1 MWYFVNEFFIL
12 LLFPQNVSLQDY
24 IKFGEFLNNL
34 DEFSI
39 SLKIYNVANQPI
51 TQGTQVNIYI
61 FNVLNY
67 TRALAKVKFS
77 EKIGVIQNRTL
88 KWPTGL

>member
-1 MWYFVNEFFIL
+1 MWYFVYDFFFP

-51 TQGTQVNIYI
+51 TQGTQDNIYI
-61 FNVLNY
+61 FNIYIY
-67 TRALAKVKFS
+67 TKD
-77 EKIGVIQNRTL
+77 
-88 KWPTGL
+88 